1 MWSQLIKVRMLKVNQ
16 SSVLFYKFCADF
28 PQCRQRGLKEVPDAL
43 VHLENSISPMMLDT
57 IRQQLKR
64 LEEMDKDIAEI
75 EKRLTLWKKD
85 QEAVTRLMAIPCV
98 ELLAG
103 GNPRQTGRF

>member
-1 MWSQLIKVRMLKVNQ
+1 
-16 SSVLFYKFCADF
+16 
-28 PQCRQRGLKEVPDAL
+28 
-43 VHLENSISPMMLDT
+43 
-57 IRQQLKR
+57 
-64 LEEMDKDIAEI
+64 MDKDTAEI

-103 GNPRQTGRF
+103 GNSRQTGRF

>member
-1 MWSQLIKVRMLKVNQ
+1 
-16 SSVLFYKFCADF
+16 
-28 PQCRQRGLKEVPDAL
+28 
-43 VHLENSISPMMLDT
+43 
-57 IRQQLKR
+57 
-64 LEEMDKDIAEI
+64 MDKDTAEI

-103 GNPRQTGRF
+103 GNPQQTGRF